1 MPAGL
6 FERWKQVRNEA
17 QAAQDWQRNPQEA
30 VSAGRRFELEDF
42 SP

>member
-6 FERWKQVRNEA
+6 FERWKQVPNEA
-17 QAAQDWQRNPQEA
+17 QDARDWQQNPREA
-30 VSAGRRFELEDF
+30 VSAARRFELEDF